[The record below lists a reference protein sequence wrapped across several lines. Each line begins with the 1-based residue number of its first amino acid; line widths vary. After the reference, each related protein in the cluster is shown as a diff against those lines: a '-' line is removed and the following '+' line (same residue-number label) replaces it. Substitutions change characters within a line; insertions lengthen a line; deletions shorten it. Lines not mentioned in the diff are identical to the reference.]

1 MKILTA
7 TILML
12 CSTAAF
18 ADCDNILAKEPT
30 IAGSIRLCRAQ
41 EAYLTVYNPLCKV
54 PYYSAEIIRNGNAT
68 RENARKN
75 NFRED
80 PALPPEVRSTLN
92 DYKKTGFDR
101 GHMAPAADFSYSGV
115 AMSESFL
122 LSNMIPQFHNPNAG
136 IWSEAE
142 AFAREKAMI
151 DEVRVISGPL
161 FETMPIQYIGNG
173 VCIPTST
180 FKIIIEPDGRTTSF
194 VVPNINKIPKSA
206 QLYEFE
212 VPIEE
217 LEHRSGM
224 TFRK

>member
-1 MKILTA
+1 
-7 TILML
+7 ML

-18 ADCDNILAKEPT
+18 ADCDDIVPKEPN

-41 EAYLTVYNPLCKV
+41 EAYLTVYNPYCKV
-54 PYYSAEIIRNGNAT
+54 PYYSAEIIRSGNA
-68 RENARKN
+68 NGVNDRKN

-80 PALPPEVRSTLN
+80 PSLPPNVRSTLN

-101 GHMAPAADFSYSGV
+101 GHMAPAADFSYSQS
-115 AMSESFL
+115 AMSESFF
-122 LSNMIPQFHNPNAG
+122 LSNMIPQYHNPNAG

-142 AFAREKAMI
+142 SFAREKALI

-161 FETMPIQYIGNG
+161 FETLPVQYIGNG

-180 FKIIIEPDGRTTSF
+180 FKIIIEPSGRTTSF
-194 VVPNINKIPKSA
+194 IVPNVQKIPKSA
-206 QLYEFE
+206 QLHEFQ
-212 VPIEE
+212 VDLEE

-224 TFRK
+224 KFR

>member
-7 TILML
+7 TVLML

-54 PYYSAEIIRNGNAT
+54 PYYSAEIIRSGNAT
-68 RENARKN
+68 RENTRKN